1 MKNMPTYEELLAQNS
16 ALKKQVKYL
25 GNQNEKA
32 QSEIKNL
39 TIQNKE
45 LIANYNW
52 ILEQLKLSKKKIYGS
67 SAEKIAEDYGQ
78 LNLFNEAEL
87 ERQPLAV
94 EPKLEEITYKR
105 KKSKKKTQA
114 EIYGTLPVEEIV
126 YDIPDEEK
134 ICEKC
139 GSEMTFMRYEIR
151 KELKIVPAKISVV
164 EHKKA
169 VYVCKNCDKNG
180 IEANFKTAKGVPALI
195 EKSLASPSML
205 SYIMNQ
211 KFTNAMPL
219 YRQEQEYKRMGVNLT
234 RQTMANWMIKG
245 ANLLKPIYEE
255 MRKELVSRSFIHA
268 DETPLEV
275 LNEPGKEPGA
285 KSYMWVYK
293 TGRYEG
299 NPIVLYD
306 YEVGRSGEFAKKFL
320 SGFSGYLHCD
330 GWTGYDKVENA
341 KRCGCWAHLRRY
353 FLNAL
358 DVQEDKTDY
367 STIAG
372 QGLLM
377 IQEIFAL
384 EKIDPKNSG
393 EKRKYTLEETAEIRE
408 KNSADKVKEFFK
420 FCEENQ
426 GRTLPKSM
434 TGRAIT
440 YALNQRKTLEVF
452 LENPKIE
459 LTNNSAERAIKP
471 FVIGRKNWLFCNTPD
486 GARASATIYSV
497 IETAKVN
504 NLKPYDYLEYAFE
517 MIRKGNDIT
526 DYLPYSKNVPQ
537 NLKMEVTKDEEKHSQ
552 Y

>member
-25 GNQNEKA
+25 GNQTEKVEKKYEQA

-39 TIQNKE
+39 TLQNKE

-87 ERQPLAV
+87 ERQPLEP

-105 KKSKKKTQA
+105 RKSKKRNQEK
-114 EIYGTLPVEEIV
+114 IYGDLPIEEIV
-126 YDIPDEEK
+126 YDIPEEEK

-139 GSEMTFMRYEIR
+139 GSDMSFMKYEIR
-151 KELKIVPAKISVV
+151 KELKIVPAKVSVV

-205 SYIMNQ
+205 AYIMNQ

-219 YRQEQEYKRMGVNLT
+219 YRQEQEFKRMGVNLT

-245 ANLLKPIYEE
+245 ANLLRPIYEE
-255 MRKELVSRSFIHA
+255 MRRELVSKQFLHA

-275 LNEPGKEPGA
+275 LNEPGKEPSA

-293 TGRYEG
+293 TGQFEG

-330 GWTGYDKVENA
+330 GWTGYDKVGNA

-358 DVQEDKTDY
+358 EVQEDKTDY

-372 QGLLM
+372 QGFLM

-384 EKIDPKNSG
+384 EKVDPKKPG

-408 KNSADKVKEFFK
+408 KKSPDKVKEFFE

-440 YALNQRKTLEVF
+440 YALNQRATLEAF

-486 GARASATIYSV
+486 GAKASAIIYSI
-497 IETAKVN
+497 IETAKAN
-504 NLKPYDYLEYAFE
+504 NLNPQAYLEQIFE
-517 MIRKGNDIT
+517 KLQQGCAPTECM
-526 DYLPYSKNVPQ
+526 P
-537 NLKMEVTKDEEKHSQ
+537 
-552 Y
+552 

>member
-39 TIQNKE
+39 TLQVKE
-45 LIANYNW
+45 LNANYNW

-94 EPKLEEITYKR
+94 EPKLEEITYR
-105 KKSKKKTQA
+105 RRKSKKRNQK
-114 EIYGTLPVEEIV
+114 EIYGDLPVEEIV
-126 YDIPDEEK
+126 YDIPEEEK

-139 GSEMTFMRYEIR
+139 GSEMSFMKYEIR
-151 KELKIVPAKISVV
+151 RELKIVPAKVSVV

-205 SYIMNQ
+205 AYIMNQ

-219 YRQEQEYKRMGVNLT
+219 YRQEQEFKRMGVNLT

-255 MRKELVSRSFIHA
+255 MRRELVSKQFLHS

-293 TGRYEG
+293 TGQFEG

-306 YEVGRSGEFAKKFL
+306 YEVGRSGDFAKKFL
-320 SGFSGYLHCD
+320 SGFSGYLNCD

-372 QGLLM
+372 QCFLM
-377 IQEIFAL
+377 IEKVFSL
-384 EKIDPKNSG
+384 EKTVQKNTGKKS
-393 EKRKYTLEETAEIRE
+393 EYTLDEIAEIRKE
-408 KNSADKVKEFFK
+408 KSAQAVQEFFE
-420 FCEENQ
+420 FCEKNQ

-440 YALNQRKTLEVF
+440 YALNQRKALEMF

-486 GARASATIYSV
+486 GARASAIIYSI
-497 IETAKVN
+497 IETAKAN
-504 NLKPYDYLEYAFE
+504 NLNPLAHLEQIFE
-517 MIRKGNDIT
+517 KLQKGCAPT
-526 DYLPYSKNVPQ
+526 EYLPKTENV
-537 NLKMEVTKDEEKHSQ
+537 L
-552 Y
+552 

>member
-1 MKNMPTYEELLAQNS
+1 MKNMPTYEELLAQIS
-16 ALKKQVKYL
+16 VLKKQNKYL
-25 GNQNEKA
+25 SEKNEKLK
-32 QSEIKNL
+32 Q
-39 TIQNKE
+39 QNVE
-45 LIANYNW
+45 LNANYNW

-78 LNLFNEAEL
+78 LNLFNEAEM

-94 EPKLEEITYKR
+94 EPKIEEITYKR
-105 KKSKKKTQA
+105 KKSKKKTQT
-114 EIYGTLPVEEIV
+114 EIYGVLPVEEIV

-139 GSEMTFMRYEIR
+139 GSEMSFMKYEIR
-151 KELKIVPAKISVV
+151 RELKIVPAKVSVV

-169 VYVCKNCDKNG
+169 VYVCKNCDKKG

-195 EKSLASPSML
+195 EKSLASPSIL
-205 SYIMNQ
+205 AYIMNQ

-219 YRQEQEYKRMGVNLT
+219 YRQEQEFKRMGVNLI

-255 MRKELVSRSFIHA
+255 MRKELVSRHFIHA

-275 LNEPGKEPGA
+275 LNEPGKAPA
-285 KSYMWVYK
+285 SKSYMWVYK
-293 TGRYEG
+293 TGKHEG

-306 YEVGRSGEFAKKFL
+306 YEVGRSGNFAKKFL
-320 SGFSGYLHCD
+320 NGFSGYLHCD

-372 QGLLM
+372 QGFLM
-377 IQEIFAL
+377 IEKIFSL
-384 EKIDPKNSG
+384 EKPPK
-393 EKRKYTLEETAEIRE
+393 EKSEYTIEEIAEIR
-408 KNSADKVKEFFK
+408 KKKSADKVKEFFE

-426 GRTLPKSM
+426 GRTLPKSL
-434 TGRAIT
+434 TGRAIG
-440 YALNQRKTLEVF
+440 YALNQRATLEVF

-486 GARASATIYSV
+486 GSRASAIIYSI
-497 IETAKVN
+497 IETTKVN
-504 NLKPYDYLEYAFE
+504 NLNPQAHLEQIFE
-517 MIRKGNDIT
+517 KLQKGCAPT
-526 DYLPYSKNVPQ
+526 ECLP
-537 NLKMEVTKDEEKHSQ
+537 
-552 Y
+552 

>member
-39 TIQNKE
+39 TLQVKE
-45 LIANYNW
+45 LNANYNW

-94 EPKLEEITYKR
+94 EPKLEEITYR
-105 KKSKKKTQA
+105 RRKSKKRNQE
-114 EIYGTLPVEEIV
+114 EIYGDLPVEEIV
-126 YDIPDEEK
+126 YDIPEEEK

-139 GSEMTFMRYEIR
+139 VSEMCFMRYEIR
-151 KELKIVPAKISVV
+151 KELKIVPAKVSVV

-205 SYIMNQ
+205 AYIMNQ

-219 YRQEQEYKRMGVNLT
+219 YRQEQEFKRMGVNLT

-255 MRKELVSRSFIHA
+255 MRRELVSKHFIHA

-275 LNEPGKEPGA
+275 LNEPGKEPCA

-293 TGRYEG
+293 TGQFEG

-306 YEVGRSGEFAKKFL
+306 YEVGRSGDFAKKFL

-372 QGLLM
+372 QGFLM
-377 IQEIFAL
+377 IEKIFSL
-384 EKIDPKNSG
+384 EKPPKGNP
-393 EKRKYTLEETAEIRE
+393 EYTLEEIERIR
-408 KNSADKVKEFFK
+408 KDKSADKVKEFFE

-426 GRTLPKSM
+426 GKTLPKSM
-434 TGRAIT
+434 TGRAIG
-440 YALNQRKTLEVF
+440 YALNQSVTLETF

-471 FVIGRKNWLFCNTPD
+471 FVIGRKNWLFCNSEA
-486 GARASATIYSV
+486 GAQASSIIYSI
-497 IETAKVN
+497 IETAKADN
-504 NLKPYDYLEYAFE
+504 INPYDRLEQIF
-517 MIRKGNDIT
+517 INIQQGVDPIKS
-526 DYLPYSKNVPQ
+526 LF
-537 NLKMEVTKDEEKHSQ
+537 
-552 Y
+552 

>member
-1 MKNMPTYEELLAQNS
+1 MIILKNMPTYEELLAQNS
-16 ALKKQVKYL
+16 ALKKQVRYL

-39 TIQNKE
+39 TLQVKE
-45 LIANYNW
+45 LNSNYNW
-52 ILEQLKLSKKKIYGS
+52 ILQQLKLSKKKIYGS
-67 SAEKIAEDYGQ
+67 SAEKIAEEYGQ

-94 EPKLEEITYKR
+94 EPKLEEIRYKR

-114 EIYGTLPVEEIV
+114 EIYGDLPVEEIV
-126 YDIPDEEK
+126 YDIPEEEK

-139 GSEMTFMRYEIR
+139 GSEMSFMKYEIR
-151 KELKIVPAKISVV
+151 REMKIVPAKVSVV

-169 VYVCKNCDKNG
+169 VYVCKNCDKKG
-180 IEANFKTAKGVPALI
+180 TESNFKTAEGLPALI
-195 EKSLASPSML
+195 EKSLVSPSML
-205 SYIMNQ
+205 AYIMNQ

-219 YRQEQEYKRMGVNLT
+219 YRQEQEFKRMGVNLT

-245 ANLLKPIYEE
+245 ANLLRPIYEE
-255 MRKELVSRSFIHA
+255 MRKELVSKQFLHA

-275 LNEPGKEPGA
+275 LNEPGKAPA
-285 KSYMWVYK
+285 SKSYMWVYK
-293 TGRYEG
+293 TGKHEG
-299 NPIVLYD
+299 MPIVLYD

-330 GWTGYDKVENA
+330 GWTGYDKVKNA

-372 QGLLM
+372 KGFLM
-377 IQEIFAL
+377 IEKVFSL
-384 EKIDPKNSG
+384 EKTTQKNPDKKS
-393 EKRKYTLEETAEIRE
+393 EYTLDEIAEIRKE
-408 KNSADKVKEFFK
+408 KSALAVQEFFE
-420 FCEENQ
+420 FCEKNQ

-440 YALNQRKTLEVF
+440 YALNQRKTLETF
-452 LENPKIE
+452 LEDPKIE

-471 FVIGRKNWLFCNTPD
+471 FVIGRKNWLFCNSEA
-486 GARASATIYSV
+486 GAQASSIIYSI
-497 IETAKVN
+497 IETAKAN
-504 NLKPYDYLEYAFE
+504 NINPYDWLEQIF
-517 MIRKGNDIT
+517 ISIQQGVDPIKS
-526 DYLPYSKNVPQ
+526 LF
-537 NLKMEVTKDEEKHSQ
+537 
-552 Y
+552 

>member
-1 MKNMPTYEELLAQNS
+1 MPTYEELLAQNS
-16 ALKKQVKYL
+16 ALKKQVRYL

-39 TIQNKE
+39 TLQNKE

-67 SAEKIAEDYGQ
+67 SAEKIAEEYGQ

-126 YDIPDEEK
+126 YDIPEEEK

-139 GSEMTFMRYEIR
+139 GSEMSFMKYEIR
-151 KELKIVPAKISVV
+151 RELKIVPAKVSVV

-180 IEANFKTAKGVPALI
+180 TESNFKTAEVLPALI
-195 EKSLASPSML
+195 EKSLVSPSML
-205 SYIMNQ
+205 AYIMNQ

-219 YRQEQEYKRMGVNLT
+219 YRQEQEFKRMGVNLT

-255 MRKELVSRSFIHA
+255 MRKELVSKQFLHA

-275 LNEPGKEPGA
+275 LNEPGKAPA
-285 KSYMWVYK
+285 SKSYMWVYK

-299 NPIVLYD
+299 SPIVLYD
-306 YEVGRSGEFAKKFL
+306 YEVGRSGNFAKKFL
-320 SGFSGYLHCD
+320 NGFSGYLHCD

-372 QGLLM
+372 KGFLM
-377 IQEIFAL
+377 IEKVFSL
-384 EKIDPKNSG
+384 EKTAQKNPDKKS
-393 EKRKYTLEETAEIRE
+393 EYTLDEIAEIRKE
-408 KNSADKVKEFFK
+408 KSALAVQEFFE
-420 FCEENQ
+420 FCEKNQ

-440 YALNQRKTLEVF
+440 YALNQRKTLETF

-471 FVIGRKNWLFCNTPD
+471 FVIGRKNWLFCNSEV
-486 GARASATIYSV
+486 GAQASSIIYSI
-497 IETAKVN
+497 IETAKAN
-504 NLKPYDYLEYAFE
+504 NINPYDWLEQIF
-517 MIRKGNDIT
+517 ISIQQGVDPIKS
-526 DYLPYSKNVPQ
+526 LF
-537 NLKMEVTKDEEKHSQ
+537 
-552 Y
+552 